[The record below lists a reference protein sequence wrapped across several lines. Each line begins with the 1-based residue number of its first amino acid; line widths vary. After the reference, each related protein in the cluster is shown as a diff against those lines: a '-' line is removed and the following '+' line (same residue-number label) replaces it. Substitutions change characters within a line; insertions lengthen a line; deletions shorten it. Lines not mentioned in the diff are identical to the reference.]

1 MQNLLR
7 ARRVHLDVTP
17 PISAFFMLI
26 SVTNFWTRSYKA
38 QQFQSQ
44 PRERSDIPAAC
55 RSCARGAPFTGHP
68 ERRDPVPE
76 PSHRCSSKAR
86 DREFREGS
94 LRSSSREETG
104 NLSASVE
111 TRPKETESS
120 PGVPEEG
127 SPSPSPGGERGAAA
141 DPGQGRGEEA
151 LTCLLAAVEL
161 RVLGAG
167 DVPAGRAG
175 SPHGTQPHGHP
186 PAPPGR
192 PPPRRPAHILSF
204 WCCRFPM
211 AAARPR
217 PPPAPAR
224 LRPRSFSGA
233 GAAPK
238 GPAGKRG
245 RRAAFRGRPSGG
257 GGAGEPRGA
266 AEGSRGAAA
275 GPAGAPQLRGAA
287 PPARQRRASGTAEGV
302 RG

>member
-44 PRERSDIPAAC
+44 PRERSDIPAAW

-86 DREFREGS
+86 DRAFREGS

-104 NLSASVE
+104 NLSASVD

-127 SPSPSPGGERGAAA
+127 SPSPSPSPGGERGTAAG
-141 DPGQGRGEEA
+141 PGQGRGEGA

-175 SPHGTQPHGHP
+175 SPHGTRHTATP
-186 PAPPGR
+186 
-192 PPPRRPAHILSF
+192 
-204 WCCRFPM
+204 
-211 AAARPR
+211 PR
-217 PPPAPAR
+217 PP
-224 LRPRSFSGA
+224 
-233 GAAPK
+233 AAPL
-238 GPAGKRG
+238 PA
-245 RRAAFRGRPSGG
+245 APLTSCPS
-257 GGAGEPRGA
+257 
-266 AEGSRGAAA
+266 GAAA
-275 GPAGAPQLRGAA
+275 SPWLRLGPD
-287 PPARQRRASGTAEGV
+287 RRRHPHG
-302 RG
+302 

>member
-86 DREFREGS
+86 DRAFREGS

-141 DPGQGRGEEA
+141 GPGQGRGEGA

-175 SPHGTQPHGHP
+175 SPHGT
-186 PAPPGR
+186 R
-192 PPPRRPAHILSF
+192 PPPRA
-204 WCCRFPM
+204 
-211 AAARPR
+211 PR
-217 PPPAPAR
+217 PPPSPP
-224 LRPRSFSGA
+224 PRSHLVLLVLPLPHGCGSAPTAAGTRTAEAAELFRGGCGSEGPRRETRAASGV
-233 GAAPK
+233 P
-238 GPAGKRG
+238 GPALRRRRSG
-245 RRAAFRGRPSGG
+245 RASGG
-257 GGAGEPRGA
+257 G
-266 AEGSRGAAA
+266 
-275 GPAGAPQLRGAA
+275 
-287 PPARQRRASGTAEGV
+287 
-302 RG
+302 